1 VSTEVAI
8 VGNGVAGYA
17 CAARLA
23 RHGIRPLLIGPGAVV
38 DRPPLTKQGLA
49 RGAPVLLADEDRL
62 ATLGIDRLDAMV
74 DEADLVAGR
83 LVAGGIELDAETIV
97 LATGLAYRP
106 PRIPGL
112 EAAHVNA
119 MPRGMARL
127 VDALAGGPK
136 RVVVVGAGLIG
147 TETSATLAV
156 AGQDVTAI
164 DVLERPLDRLHEPLP
179 TLGAEALAATG
190 ARFRGGAELVGVRV
204 GNDDLVT
211 LCCKDGSLTAD
222 VVVAATGGRPFVPPG
237 LGVDASELPLTV
249 GPDLRVPGLDRVHAV
264 GDLILAPHARFGP
277 IRFPHWDMAIATGD
291 RAADEIAGIDSELD
305 RLPYWWTDIG
315 PRTFAEVGWA
325 DAATEW
331 GEEDGLHVGRDATG
345 EPVVVL
351 VVDEPRK
358 LRAAR
363 ALLDA

>member
-1 VSTEVAI
+1 MSTEVAI

-119 MPRGMARL
+119 MPRGMTRL

-156 AGQDVTAI
+156 AGHDVTAI
-164 DVLERPLDRLHEPLP
+164 DVLERPVDRLHEPLP

-204 GNDDLVT
+204 GDNDLVT

-222 VVVAATGGRPFVPPG
+222 VVVAATGGRPFVPLG
-237 LGVDASELPLTV
+237 LGVDVSELPLTV